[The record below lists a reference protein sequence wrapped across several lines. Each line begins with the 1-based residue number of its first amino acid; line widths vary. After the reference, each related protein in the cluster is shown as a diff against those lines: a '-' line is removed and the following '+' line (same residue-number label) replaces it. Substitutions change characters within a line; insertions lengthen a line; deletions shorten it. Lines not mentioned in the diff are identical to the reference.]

1 MGIWLS
7 SLLGAGEFKLFLGG
21 VGNLKKR
28 SKFFQKIHVFSEEG
42 FLKEK
47 IHFCKQMAQKEKVYG
62 VKVLIK
68 VWMVKSFA
76 G

>member
-7 SLLGAGEFKLFLGG
+7 SLLDAGEFKLFLGG
-21 VGNLKKR
+21 VGNLKKKVLNFS
-28 SKFFQKIHVFSEEG
+28 SKYVFSEEG

-68 VWMVKSFA
+68 VWMIKSFA

>member
-7 SLLGAGEFKLFLGG
+7 SLLGAGEFKLFLSG
-21 VGNLKKR
+21 VGNLKKG

-68 VWMVKSFA
+68 VWMIKSFA

>member
-1 MGIWLS
+1 M
-7 SLLGAGEFKLFLGG
+7 F
-21 VGNLKKR
+21 
-28 SKFFQKIHVFSEEG
+28 FSEEG

-68 VWMVKSFA
+68 VWMIKSFA